1 MTATHYVASTDAP
14 KSPIIA
20 TGSTGAIGGHYS
32 FIVHILSVHAR
43 IARGRG
49 EGNMKLP
56 HRRQF
61 LHLAAGAAALPAVSR
76 IASAQ
81 AYPTRPVRIIVGF
94 PPGQTGDI
102 SARLLGQW
110 LSDRLGQPF
119 VIENRPGASSSIAT
133 ELVVNAP
140 PDGYTLLWIV
150 TSNYINATLKTNLP
164 YNFIRDIEPVAST
177 TRSTLVAVVNPSVPV
192 KTVPE
197 LIAYAKANPGKLN
210 MASGGIGNSTHLA
223 GELFKMMTGV
233 EMFHVP
239 YRGSA
244 PALTDLISGQ
254 VQVMFDLTPSSIG
267 YIRAGQ
273 LRALAV
279 TTATRSGAL
288 PELPT
293 IGEFVP
299 GYEASAAGG
308 FGAPKGTPVEII
320 QKLNTEINAGLSD
333 PDVRSRYASLGSVP
347 NPGSPADFGK
357 LIADETGKWGKVI
370 KFAGIKPE

>member
-1 MTATHYVASTDAP
+1 
-14 KSPIIA
+14 
-20 TGSTGAIGGHYS
+20 
-32 FIVHILSVHAR
+32 
-43 IARGRG
+43 
-49 EGNMKLP
+49 MKLP
-56 HRRQF
+56 HRRHF
-61 LHLAAGAAALPAVSR
+61 LRLASGVATLPFLTRGAR
-76 IASAQ
+76 AQ
-81 AYPTRPVRIIVGF
+81 AYPSRPVRLVVGF

-110 LSDRLGQPF
+110 LSDRLGQSF
-119 VIENRPGASSSIAT
+119 VIENRPGAASSIAT
-133 ELVVNAP
+133 ELVVRAP

-150 TSNYINATLKTNLP
+150 TSNYINATLNPNLS
-164 YNFIRDIEPVAST
+164 YNFIRDIEPVASS
-177 TRSTLVAVVNPSVPV
+177 TRSPLVALVNPSVPV

-197 LIAYAKANPGKLN
+197 LIGYAKANPGKLN

-223 GELFKMMTGV
+223 GELFKMMTGI

-267 YIRAGQ
+267 YIRTGQ
-273 LRALAV
+273 LRPLAV
-279 TTATRSGAL
+279 TTATRVAAL

-293 IGEFVP
+293 VGDFVS

-308 FGAPKGTPVEII
+308 IGAPKGTPAEII
-320 QKLNTEINAGLSD
+320 QKLNTAINAALAD

-357 LIADETGKWGKVI
+357 LIVSETEKWSKVI
-370 KFAGIKPE
+370 KFAGIKSE

>member
-1 MTATHYVASTDAP
+1 
-14 KSPIIA
+14 
-20 TGSTGAIGGHYS
+20 
-32 FIVHILSVHAR
+32 
-43 IARGRG
+43 
-49 EGNMKLP
+49 
-56 HRRQF
+56 
-61 LHLAAGAAALPAVSR
+61 
-76 IASAQ
+76 
-81 AYPTRPVRIIVGF
+81 
-94 PPGQTGDI
+94 
-102 SARLLGQW
+102 
-110 LSDRLGQPF
+110 
-119 VIENRPGASSSIAT
+119 
-133 ELVVNAP
+133 
-140 PDGYTLLWIV
+140 
-150 TSNYINATLKTNLP
+150 
-164 YNFIRDIEPVAST
+164 
-177 TRSTLVAVVNPSVPV
+177 
-192 KTVPE
+192 
-197 LIAYAKANPGKLN
+197 
-210 MASGGIGNSTHLA
+210 
-223 GELFKMMTGV
+223 MTGI

-347 NPGSPADFGK
+347 NAGSPADFGK
-357 LIADETGKWGKVI
+357 LIASETEKWARVI

>member
-1 MTATHYVASTDAP
+1 
-14 KSPIIA
+14 
-20 TGSTGAIGGHYS
+20 
-32 FIVHILSVHAR
+32 
-43 IARGRG
+43 
-49 EGNMKLP
+49 MKLP
-56 HRRQF
+56 RRRF
-61 LHLAAGAAALPAVSR
+61 LHLAAGAAAIPAASR
-76 IASAQ
+76 VARAQ
-81 AYPTRPVRIIVGF
+81 AYPSRPVRIVVGF

-140 PDGYTLLWIV
+140 PDGYTLLWVV

-197 LIAYAKANPGKLN
+197 LIGYAKANPGKLN

-223 GELFKMMTGV
+223 GELFKMMTGI
-233 EMFHVP
+233 ELFHMP

-357 LIADETGKWGKVI
+357 LVAAETEKWATVI

>member
-1 MTATHYVASTDAP
+1 
-14 KSPIIA
+14 
-20 TGSTGAIGGHYS
+20 
-32 FIVHILSVHAR
+32 
-43 IARGRG
+43 
-49 EGNMKLP
+49 MKLP

-61 LHLAAGAAALPAVSR
+61 LRLAAGAATLPILTCSAR
-76 IASAQ
+76 AQ
-81 AYPTRPVRIIVGF
+81 AYPSRPVRLVVGF

-119 VIENRPGASSSIAT
+119 VIENRPGATSSIAT
-133 ELVVNAP
+133 ELVVRAP
-140 PDGYTLLWIV
+140 PDGYTLLWVV

-164 YNFIRDIEPVAST
+164 YDFIRDIEPVGSS
-177 TRSTLVAVVNPSVPV
+177 TRSPLVAVVNPSLPV
-192 KTVPE
+192 KTIPE
-197 LIAYAKANPGKLN
+197 LISYAKANPGKLN

-267 YIRAGQ
+267 YIRTGQ
-273 LRALAV
+273 LRPLAV
-279 TTATRSGAL
+279 TTATRVAAL

-293 IGEFVP
+293 VGDFLP

-308 FGAPKGTPVEII
+308 IGAPKGTPVEII
-320 QKLNTEINAGLSD
+320 QKLNAAINAGLSD
-333 PDVRSRYASLGSVP
+333 PEVKSRYASLGSVP
-347 NPGSPADFGK
+347 NPSSPADFGK
-357 LIADETGKWGKVI
+357 LIAAETEKWSKVI
-370 KFAGIKPE
+370 KFAGLKPE

>member
-1 MTATHYVASTDAP
+1 
-14 KSPIIA
+14 
-20 TGSTGAIGGHYS
+20 
-32 FIVHILSVHAR
+32 
-43 IARGRG
+43 
-49 EGNMKLP
+49 MKLP
-56 HRRQF
+56 HRRNF
-61 LHLAAGAAALPAVSR
+61 LRLASGVAAFPVLTR
-76 IASAQ
+76 SARAQ
-81 AYPTRPVRIIVGF
+81 SYPSRPVRMVVGF

-110 LSDRLGQPF
+110 LSDRLGQSF
-119 VIENRPGASSSIAT
+119 VIENRPGAASSIAT
-133 ELVVNAP
+133 ELVVRAP
-140 PDGYTLLWIV
+140 PDGYTLLWVV

-164 YNFIRDIEPVAST
+164 YDFIRDIEPVASS
-177 TRSTLVAVVNPSVPV
+177 TRSTLVAVVNNSVPV

-197 LIAYAKANPGKLN
+197 LISYAKANPGKLN

-223 GELFKMMTGV
+223 GELFKMMTGI

-244 PALTDLISGQ
+244 PALTDLVSGQ

-288 PELPT
+288 PDLPT

-308 FGAPKGTPVEII
+308 IGAPKGTPVAII
-320 QKLNTEINAGLSD
+320 QRLNTEINAALAD
-333 PDVRSRYASLGSVP
+333 PDVKARYASLGSVP
-347 NPGSPADFGK
+347 NPSSPADFGK
-357 LIADETGKWGKVI
+357 LIVDETAKWSKVI
-370 KFAGIKPE
+370 KFAGVKSE